1 MPTNL
6 NTPVLCIGAIHRD
19 AIAHANHRLERDT
32 STPAQISETLGG
44 VAANTAR
51 VLARLGVDVHLGG
64 LAGHD
69 QAGRWLT
76 TSLAAE
82 GVRLITRPR
91 GDLPTGSYIALHDP
105 DGGLA
110 AACVDDR
117 ILSEADE
124 KAFDEIF
131 DAIPE
136 AVENNAIWFVDA
148 NCPPEILLA
157 VARRAPTG
165 RLAANAVSNAKAPRL
180 KVIADKLRLLFLN
193 RGEAAALLSK
203 PFSTGLEDLAAGV
216 QSLGVPEVVLTDG
229 ANGVFIAT
237 ERERCHLPA
246 PDLDNEIADVTGAGD
261 ALAGGTLAALS
272 RGLALEKAVRAGQS
286 AAQLTLQS
294 SGAIADR
301 LSWDKVAP

>member
-1 MPTNL
+1 M
-6 NTPVLCIGAIHRD
+6 
-19 AIAHANHRLERDT
+19 
-32 STPAQISETLGG
+32 
-44 VAANTAR
+44 
-51 VLARLGVDVHLGG
+51 
-64 LAGHD
+64 
-69 QAGRWLT
+69 
-76 TSLAAE
+76 
-82 GVRLITRPR
+82 ITRPR

-180 KVIADKLRLLFLN
+180 KMIADKLRLLFLN

-229 ANGVFIAT
+229 AYGVFIAT